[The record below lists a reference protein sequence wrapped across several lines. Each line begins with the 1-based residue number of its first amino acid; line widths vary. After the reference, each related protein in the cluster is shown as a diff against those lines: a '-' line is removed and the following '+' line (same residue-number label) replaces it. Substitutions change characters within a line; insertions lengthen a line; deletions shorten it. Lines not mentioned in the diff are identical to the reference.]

1 MDIRTLM
8 SFEDVLG
15 SELESIYGGNEPI
28 KVECKGDGV
37 VELPTTPE
45 KGNTIVTV
53 FNYNKY

>member
-8 SFEDVLG
+8 SSEDVLG

-37 VELPTTPE
+37 VEVPTTLE

-53 FNYNKY
+53 F